1 MLALSLSS
9 PAPLYLKRL
18 SDSEIMFLIIIYTNS
33 PSDTPPDH
41 VARLWLFTSA
51 GSRC

>member
-33 PSDTPPDH
+33 PSDHGPLVESILIRHT
-41 VARLWLFTSA
+41 T
-51 GSRC
+51 